1 MKKNRTIAQQA
12 GTIRRKLKKQGIE
25 TLTDYKGNEVP
36 LEYVPNI
43 DLVEHQAVT
52 ELHQEALE
60 LRQRMEVLKGKVQS
74 QGDAI
79 YTQRMQEAGLDPKS
93 QKGFT
98 RKSFDGK
105 LSIKFTKPPKYT
117 IDEVEREISQEYK
130 KKWLQDEAGAIP
142 EYYLELVTSLME
154 ARDGNVD
161 QAQLSELN
169 KMRDKIPNK
178 NFRAMVDHFNKCLK
192 PYYAKRY
199 EQFIE
204 RDDQNKEQSIILSY
218 SDVDPKLPTDD

>member
-1 MKKNRTIAQQA
+1 MKKRTIAQQA
-12 GTIRRKLKKQGIE
+12 GSIRAKLKRQGIE
-25 TLTDYKGNEVP
+25 SIKDYKGNEVP
-36 LEYVPNI
+36 LEYIPNI

-52 ELHQEALE
+52 ELHEEALE
-60 LRQRMEVLKGKVQS
+60 LRKKMEVLKGKVQS

-79 YTQRMQEAGLDPKS
+79 YTQRMKEAGLDPKS

-117 IDEVEREISQEYK
+117 IDEVEREISREYK
-130 KKWLQDEAGAIP
+130 AKWLKDEAGSVP
-142 EYYLELVTSLME
+142 EYYLELVTNLME

-178 NFRAMVDHFNKCLK
+178 NFGKMVDHFNKCLK

-199 EQFIE
+199 EQFMF

-218 SDVDPKLPTDD
+218 SDVDPEFPTDD